1 MLFIKQPLIAMVV
14 GSDFENARKAFD
26 KTYPPN
32 ADFSRWKTREGT
44 LALLEG
50 KLSTGKITL
59 FLYVRIN
66 HAKDQLNVT
75 EAMKHN

>member
-1 MLFIKQPLIAMVV
+1 
-14 GSDFENARKAFD
+14 
-26 KTYPPN
+26 
-32 ADFSRWKTREGT
+32 

-75 EAMKHN
+75 EAMKQIKIKLQNTIKVNRKLLTLGLKVLLLSRPVYC